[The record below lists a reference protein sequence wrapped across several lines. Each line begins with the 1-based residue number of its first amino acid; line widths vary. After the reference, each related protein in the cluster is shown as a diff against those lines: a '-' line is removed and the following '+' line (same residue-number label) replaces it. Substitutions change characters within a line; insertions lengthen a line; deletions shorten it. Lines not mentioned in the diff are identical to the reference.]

1 MKEKLINLKNEF
13 IEKVN
18 QINTLLEIENL
29 NKEFL

>member
-13 IEKVN
+13 LEKLN
-18 QINTLLEIENL
+18 SIKSNEETESL

>member
-13 IEKVN
+13 LEKLN
-18 QINTLLEIENL
+18 SIKNNDEAENL